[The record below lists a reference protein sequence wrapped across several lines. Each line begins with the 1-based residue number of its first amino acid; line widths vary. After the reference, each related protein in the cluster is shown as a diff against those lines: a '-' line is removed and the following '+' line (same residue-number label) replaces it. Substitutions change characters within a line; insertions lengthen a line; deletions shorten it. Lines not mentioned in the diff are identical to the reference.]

1 MLYAYMEI
9 HDIRQRRYREAD
21 DFSFQKYF
29 FLVAQPVGVSV
40 ETWNVLQEIKF

>member
-21 DFSFQKYF
+21 DFF
-29 FLVAQPVGVSV
+29 FKNTFFSWLSRF
-40 ETWNVLQEIKF
+40 E